1 MHLCLLSTQST
12 GEVQCISTNWRPLVI
27 SVVVCACEAALEAQL
42 QYSVCITGTE
52 ASAALLLSFP

>member
-27 SVVVCACEAALEAQL
+27 SVIVCACEAALEAQL
-42 QYSVCITGTE
+42 QYSLCIIDLTI
-52 ASAALLLSFP
+52 SSV